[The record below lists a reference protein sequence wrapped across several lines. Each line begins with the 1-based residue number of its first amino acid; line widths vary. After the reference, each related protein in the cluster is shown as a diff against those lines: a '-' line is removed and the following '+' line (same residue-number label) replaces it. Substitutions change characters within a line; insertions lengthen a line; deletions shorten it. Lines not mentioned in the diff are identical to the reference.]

1 MTALPVRGDV
11 VTRPSHAT
19 RDFVVLVVLATAI
32 LQACWIAVVPPFRG
46 TDEFDHA
53 YRAAAVADGQVRAL
67 GVPEDGRGLLVA
79 VPPALVEAAHR
90 QCAGLKY
97 TGPDNC
103 TSPGPA
109 ADGTVLIASGAANY
123 NPAFYWVIGT
133 AARPFS
139 GSASL
144 YAMRVA
150 GALLCLF
157 FLGLAAWCVGRR
169 RRTWPAAGLVLAMTP
184 VLVYSTVIPGPNGL
198 EMAAALALW
207 TSLLALARTE
217 SRTVATERWLW
228 AVVALSATTVV
239 TLRLLGPLF
248 VLMIVLTVA
257 VLHWSTFLA
266 TLRRHLALV
275 VPVAALVA
283 LATGLS
289 VAWILVTGS
298 SAPPAQPEGGSA
310 FQGSTIFLWQ
320 LQAIAAFPLRNE
332 PGPLAVYV
340 VGLLTVA
347 AFTVAALKVGTTRD
361 RVGVLGA
368 LSAAVL
374 LPVVLTLV
382 SMDGRGVIWQGRY
395 GLPYSVG
402 FLLLAGHT
410 LGDRLPGRSARD
422 LLAPAG
428 AALLAVTSTA
438 CLVKILTT
446 EAVSGVSAPDS
457 SWHQPPVVLVV
468 LASLLAGA
476 LVCVA
481 LQRVS
486 RDPG

>member
-1 MTALPVRGDV
+1 MTALPVRGEV
-11 VTRPSHAT
+11 ETRRPHAT
-19 RDFVVLVVLATAI
+19 RDFVVLLVVATAI

-79 VPPALVEAAHR
+79 VPPELVEAAHR

-109 ADGTVLIASGAANY
+109 SDGKVLIASGAANY
-123 NPAFYWVIGT
+123 NPAFYWVLGT

-139 GSASL
+139 GSGAL
-144 YAMRVA
+144 YAMRVT
-150 GALLCLF
+150 GALLCLL
-157 FLGLAAWCVGRR
+157 FLGLAAWCIGRR
-169 RRTWPAAGLVLAMTP
+169 RKTWPAAGLVLAMTP
-184 VLVYSTVIPGPNGL
+184 VMIYSTVIPGPNGL
-198 EMAAALALW
+198 EMAAAVALW
-207 TSLLALARTE
+207 SALLSLARDQPS
-217 SRTVATERWLW
+217 SRATERWLLAIV
-228 AVVALSATTVV
+228 AVSATTVV

-248 VLMIVLTVA
+248 VLMILLTVA
-257 VLHWSTFLA
+257 VLHWSSLLA
-266 TLRRHLALV
+266 VVRRHRLV
-275 VPVAALVA
+275 VLPVAGLVA
-283 LATGLS
+283 VATGLS

-298 SAPPAQPEGGSA
+298 SAPPAQPEGGAA
-310 FQGSTIFLWQ
+310 FQGSTLFLWQ

-340 VGLLTVA
+340 VGLLLVT
-347 AFTVAALKVGTTRD
+347 AFTVAALKVGTSRD
-361 RVGVLGA
+361 RVAVLGA
-368 LSAAVL
+368 LGAAVL
-374 LPVVLTLV
+374 LPVVLTLL

-402 FLLLAGHT
+402 FLLLSGHV
-410 LGDRLPGRSARD
+410 LGDRLPARSARD
-422 LLAPAG
+422 LLAPMG
-428 AALLAVTSTA
+428 AALLAATSTA

-446 EAVSGVSAPDS
+446 EAVSGVSAPDA
-457 SWHQPPVVLVV
+457 SWHQPSTMLIVVV
-468 LASLLAGA
+468 SLLAGG
-476 LVCVA
+476 LGCLA

-486 RDPG
+486 REPR